1 MQKEYEIGAQ
11 IHMLSRKIKRKL
23 DETFVSY
30 GITGVQAIMLKFIN
44 DKSREG
50 KVYAKDIESE
60 FDMRRATI
68 AGILQL
74 LEQNQL
80 ITRKAEGS
88 DARLKEITI
97 TKKALEIINNVDS
110 SIAELEKRLEKNMSK
125 EDIEKILNVINELKD
140 LCSMKQNN
148 SHIEEEV

>member
-1 MQKEYEIGAQ
+1 MKKEYEIGAQ

-23 DETFVSY
+23 DEAFVSY

-74 LEQNQL
+74 LEQNKL

-110 SIAELEKRLEKNMSK
+110 SIAELEKRLEENMSK
-125 EDIEKILNVINELKD
+125 EERENFLKTLD
-140 LCSMKQNN
+140 KLSKNLSQN
-148 SHIEEEV
+148 

>member
-110 SIAELEKRLEKNMSK
+110 SIEQLEKRLEKNMSK
-125 EDIEKILNVINELKD
+125 EEKENFLKTLD
-140 LCSMKQNN
+140 KLSKNLSQN
-148 SHIEEEV
+148 

>member
-1 MQKEYEIGAQ
+1 MQKESEIGAQ

-110 SIAELEKRLEKNMSK
+110 SIAQLEKRLEKNMSK
-125 EDIEKILNVINELKD
+125 VEKENFLKALD
-140 LCSMKQNN
+140 KLSKNLSQN
-148 SHIEEEV
+148 

>member
-110 SIAELEKRLEKNMSK
+110 SIAQLEKRLEKNMSK
-125 EDIEKILNVINELKD
+125 EEKENFLKTLD
-140 LCSMKQNN
+140 KLSKNLLQN
-148 SHIEEEV
+148 

>member
-1 MQKEYEIGAQ
+1 MKKEYEIGAQ

-23 DETFVSY
+23 DEAFVSY

-50 KVYAKDIESE
+50 KVYAKDIECE

-97 TKKALEIINNVDS
+97 TKKALEIISNVDS

-125 EDIEKILNVINELKD
+125 EERENFLKTLD
-140 LCSMKQNN
+140 KLSKNLSQN
-148 SHIEEEV
+148 

>member
-1 MQKEYEIGAQ
+1 MKKEYEIGAQ

-23 DETFVSY
+23 DEAFVSY

-44 DKSREG
+44 DKSQEG

-74 LEQNQL
+74 LEQNKL

-125 EDIEKILNVINELKD
+125 EERENFLKTLD
-140 LCSMKQNN
+140 KLSKNLSQN
-148 SHIEEEV
+148 

>member
-1 MQKEYEIGAQ
+1 MKKEYEIGAQ

-23 DETFVSY
+23 DEAFVSY

-60 FDMRRATI
+60 FDIRIATI

-74 LEQNQL
+74 LEQNKL

-97 TKKALEIINNVDS
+97 TKKALEIINNVNS

-125 EDIEKILNVINELKD
+125 EERENFLKTLD
-140 LCSMKQNN
+140 KLSKNLSQN
-148 SHIEEEV
+148 

>member
-74 LEQNQL
+74 LEQNKL

-125 EDIEKILNVINELKD
+125 EERENFLKTLDKLSINL
-140 LCSMKQNN
+140 SQN
-148 SHIEEEV
+148 

>member
-1 MQKEYEIGAQ
+1 MKKEYEIGAQ

-23 DETFVSY
+23 DESFVSY

-74 LEQNQL
+74 LEQNEL

-125 EDIEKILNVINELKD
+125 EERENFLKTLD
-140 LCSMKQNN
+140 KLSKNLSQN
-148 SHIEEEV
+148 

>member
-50 KVYAKDIESE
+50 KVYAKDIECE

-74 LEQNQL
+74 MEQNQL

-97 TKKALEIINNVDS
+97 TKKALEIISNVDS

-125 EDIEKILNVINELKD
+125 EERENFLKTLD
-140 LCSMKQNN
+140 KLSKNLSQN
-148 SHIEEEV
+148 

>member
-1 MQKEYEIGAQ
+1 MKKEYEIGAQ

-23 DETFVSY
+23 DEAFINY

-74 LEQNQL
+74 LEQNKL

-125 EDIEKILNVINELKD
+125 EERENFLKTLD
-140 LCSMKQNN
+140 KLSKNLSQN
-148 SHIEEEV
+148 

>member
-110 SIAELEKRLEKNMSK
+110 SIAELKKRLEKNMSK
-125 EDIEKILNVINELKD
+125 EERENFLKTLD
-140 LCSMKQNN
+140 KLSKNLSQN
-148 SHIEEEV
+148 

>member
-1 MQKEYEIGAQ
+1 MKKEYEIGAQ

-23 DETFVSY
+23 DEAFVSY

-74 LEQNQL
+74 LEQNEL

-125 EDIEKILNVINELKD
+125 EERENFLKTLD
-140 LCSMKQNN
+140 KLSRNLSQN
-148 SHIEEEV
+148 

>member
-1 MQKEYEIGAQ
+1 MRKEYEIGAQ

-125 EDIEKILNVINELKD
+125 EERENFLKTLD
-140 LCSMKQNN
+140 KLSKNLSQN
-148 SHIEEEV
+148 

>member
-1 MQKEYEIGAQ
+1 MKKEYEIGAQ

-23 DETFVSY
+23 DEAFVSY

-110 SIAELEKRLEKNMSK
+110 SIAQLEKRLEKN
-125 EDIEKILNVINELKD
+125 INK
-140 LCSMKQNN
+140 
-148 SHIEEEV
+148 

>member
-50 KVYAKDIESE
+50 KVYAKDIECE

-97 TKKALEIINNVDS
+97 TKKALEIISNVDS

-125 EDIEKILNVINELKD
+125 EERENFLKTLD
-140 LCSMKQNN
+140 KLSKNLSQN
-148 SHIEEEV
+148 

>member
-1 MQKEYEIGAQ
+1 MQKEYEIGTQ
-11 IHMLSRKIKRKL
+11 IHVLSRKIKRKL
-23 DETFVSY
+23 DEAFVSY

-44 DKSREG
+44 DKSKNG
-50 KVYAKDIESE
+50 KVYAKDIECE

-97 TKKALEIINNVDS
+97 TKKALEIISNVDS

-125 EDIEKILNVINELKD
+125 EERENFLKTLD
-140 LCSMKQNN
+140 KLSKNLSQN
-148 SHIEEEV
+148 

>member
-1 MQKEYEIGAQ
+1 MKKEYEIGAQ

-50 KVYAKDIESE
+50 KVYAKDIECE

-97 TKKALEIINNVDS
+97 TKKALEIISNVDS
-110 SIAELEKRLEKNMSK
+110 SIAQLEKRLEKNMSK
-125 EDIEKILNVINELKD
+125 EERENFLKTLD
-140 LCSMKQNN
+140 KLSKNLSQN
-148 SHIEEEV
+148 

>member
-1 MQKEYEIGAQ
+1 MKKEYEIGAQ
-11 IHMLSRKIKRKL
+11 IHMLSRKIKRRL
-23 DETFVSY
+23 DETFVNY

-50 KVYAKDIESE
+50 KVYAKDIECE

-97 TKKALEIINNVDS
+97 TKKALEIISNVDS
-110 SIAELEKRLEKNMSK
+110 SIAQLEKRLEKNMSK
-125 EDIEKILNVINELKD
+125 EERENFLKTLD
-140 LCSMKQNN
+140 KLSKNLSQN
-148 SHIEEEV
+148 

>member
-1 MQKEYEIGAQ
+1 MKKEYEIGAQ

-23 DETFVSY
+23 DEAFVSY

-74 LEQNQL
+74 LEQNEL

-125 EDIEKILNVINELKD
+125 EERENFLKTLD
-140 LCSMKQNN
+140 KLSKNLSQN
-148 SHIEEEV
+148 

>member
-1 MQKEYEIGAQ
+1 MQKEYEIGTQ
-11 IHMLSRKIKRKL
+11 IHVLSRKIKRKL
-23 DETFVSY
+23 DEAFVSY

-74 LEQNQL
+74 LEQNKL

-125 EDIEKILNVINELKD
+125 EERENFLKTLD
-140 LCSMKQNN
+140 KLSKNLSQN
-148 SHIEEEV
+148 

>member
-1 MQKEYEIGAQ
+1 MKKEYEIGAQ

-23 DETFVSY
+23 DEAFVSY

-125 EDIEKILNVINELKD
+125 EERENFLKTLD
-140 LCSMKQNN
+140 KLSKNLSQN
-148 SHIEEEV
+148 

>member
-1 MQKEYEIGAQ
+1 MQKEYEIGTQ
-11 IHMLSRKIKRKL
+11 IHVLSRKIKRKL
-23 DETFVSY
+23 DEAFVSY

-97 TKKALEIINNVDS
+97 TKKALEIISNVDS

-125 EDIEKILNVINELKD
+125 EERENFLKTLD
-140 LCSMKQNN
+140 KLSKNLSQN
-148 SHIEEEV
+148 

>member
-1 MQKEYEIGAQ
+1 MKKEYEIGAQ

-23 DETFVSY
+23 DEAFVSY

-125 EDIEKILNVINELKD
+125 EERENFLKTLD
-140 LCSMKQNN
+140 KLSRNLSQN
-148 SHIEEEV
+148 

>member
-23 DETFVSY
+23 DEAFVSY

-110 SIAELEKRLEKNMSK
+110 SIAQLEKRLEKNMSK
-125 EDIEKILNVINELKD
+125 EEKENFLKTLD
-140 LCSMKQNN
+140 KLSKNLSQN
-148 SHIEEEV
+148 

>member
-125 EDIEKILNVINELKD
+125 EERENFLKTLD
-140 LCSMKQNN
+140 KLSKNLSQN
-148 SHIEEEV
+148 

>member
-23 DETFVSY
+23 DEAFVSY

-74 LEQNQL
+74 LEQNKL

-125 EDIEKILNVINELKD
+125 EERENFLKTLD
-140 LCSMKQNN
+140 KLSRNLSQN
-148 SHIEEEV
+148 

>member
-11 IHMLSRKIKRKL
+11 IHMLSRKIKRRL
-23 DETFVSY
+23 DETFVNY

-110 SIAELEKRLEKNMSK
+110 SIAQLEKRLEKNMSK
-125 EDIEKILNVINELKD
+125 EEKENFLKTLD
-140 LCSMKQNN
+140 KLSKNLSQN
-148 SHIEEEV
+148 

>member
-1 MQKEYEIGAQ
+1 MKKEYEIGAQ

-125 EDIEKILNVINELKD
+125 EERENFLKTLD
-140 LCSMKQNN
+140 KLSKNLSQN
-148 SHIEEEV
+148 

>member
-1 MQKEYEIGAQ
+1 MKKEYEIGAQ

-23 DETFVSY
+23 DEAFVSY

-74 LEQNQL
+74 LEQNEL

-125 EDIEKILNVINELKD
+125 EERENFLKTLD
-140 LCSMKQNN
+140 KLSKNLSQT
-148 SHIEEEV
+148 

>member
-1 MQKEYEIGAQ
+1 MQKEYEIGTQ
-11 IHMLSRKIKRKL
+11 IHVLSRKIKRKL
-23 DETFVSY
+23 DEAFVSY

-44 DKSREG
+44 YKSKNV
-50 KVYAKDIESE
+50 KVYAKDIECE
-60 FDMRRATI
+60 FNMRRATI

-97 TKKALEIINNVDS
+97 TKKALEIISNVDS

-125 EDIEKILNVINELKD
+125 EERENFLKTLD
-140 LCSMKQNN
+140 KLSKNLSQN
-148 SHIEEEV
+148 

>member
-1 MQKEYEIGAQ
+1 MKKEYEIGAQ

-110 SIAELEKRLEKNMSK
+110 SIAQLEKRLEKNMSK
-125 EDIEKILNVINELKD
+125 EEKENFLKTLD
-140 LCSMKQNN
+140 KLSKNLLQN
-148 SHIEEEV
+148 

>member
-74 LEQNQL
+74 LEQNKL

-125 EDIEKILNVINELKD
+125 KERENFLKTLD
-140 LCSMKQNN
+140 KLSKNLSQN
-148 SHIEEEV
+148 

>member
-1 MQKEYEIGAQ
+1 MKKEYEIGAQ

-23 DETFVSY
+23 DEAFVSY

-44 DKSREG
+44 DKSKNG
-50 KVYAKDIESE
+50 KVYAKDIECE

-97 TKKALEIINNVDS
+97 TKKALEIISNVDS

-125 EDIEKILNVINELKD
+125 EERENFLKTLD
-140 LCSMKQNN
+140 KLSKNLSQN
-148 SHIEEEV
+148 

>member
-74 LEQNQL
+74 LEQNKL

-125 EDIEKILNVINELKD
+125 EERENFLKTLD
-140 LCSMKQNN
+140 KLSRNLSQN
-148 SHIEEEV
+148 

>member
-110 SIAELEKRLEKNMSK
+110 SIAQLEKRLEKNMSK
-125 EDIEKILNVINELKD
+125 EEKENFLKTLD
-140 LCSMKQNN
+140 KLSKNLSQN
-148 SHIEEEV
+148 

>member
-1 MQKEYEIGAQ
+1 MKKEYEIGAQ

-23 DETFVSY
+23 DEAFVSY

-110 SIAELEKRLEKNMSK
+110 SIAQLEKRLEKNMSK
-125 EDIEKILNVINELKD
+125 EEKENFLKTLD
-140 LCSMKQNN
+140 KLSKNLSQN
-148 SHIEEEV
+148 

>member
-1 MQKEYEIGAQ
+1 MKKEYEIGAQ

-23 DETFVSY
+23 DEAFVSY
-30 GITGVQAIMLKFIN
+30 GITGVQAIMLRFIN

-125 EDIEKILNVINELKD
+125 EERENFLKTLD
-140 LCSMKQNN
+140 KLSKNLSQN
-148 SHIEEEV
+148 

>member
-23 DETFVSY
+23 DEAFVSY

-50 KVYAKDIESE
+50 KVYAKDIECE

-97 TKKALEIINNVDS
+97 TKKALEIISNVDS
-110 SIAELEKRLEKNMSK
+110 SIAQLEKRLEKNMSK
-125 EDIEKILNVINELKD
+125 EERENFLKTLD
-140 LCSMKQNN
+140 KLSKNLSQN
-148 SHIEEEV
+148 